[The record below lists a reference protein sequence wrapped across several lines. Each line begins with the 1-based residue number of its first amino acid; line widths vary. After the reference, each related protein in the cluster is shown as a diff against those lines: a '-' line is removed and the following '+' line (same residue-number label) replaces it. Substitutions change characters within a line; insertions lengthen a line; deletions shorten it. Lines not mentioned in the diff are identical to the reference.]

1 MSNIIQTVQDTHTHT
16 HTQTSTHTHTHT
28 STHMSKKGNAG
39 RFEGRQK
46 LYDYIITLKNKRN
59 NYKNLGSFSMTK
71 VSRFLKYDSI

>member
-1 MSNIIQTVQDTHTHT
+1 
-16 HTQTSTHTHTHT
+16 
-28 STHMSKKGNAG
+28 MSKKGNAG